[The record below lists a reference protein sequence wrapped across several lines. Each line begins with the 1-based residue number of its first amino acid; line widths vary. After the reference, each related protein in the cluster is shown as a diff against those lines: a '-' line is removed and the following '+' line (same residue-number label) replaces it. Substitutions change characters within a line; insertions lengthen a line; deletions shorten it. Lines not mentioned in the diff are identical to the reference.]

1 MVQPQTQ
8 RAPLIDRY
16 GRTHTYLRVS
26 LTDRCNLRCAYCM
39 PSLAM
44 VWKDRSELLTFEEI
58 ERTVRI
64 FAEMG
69 VTKVR
74 LTGGEPTVRRGL
86 PKLAENLSKIPGIQ
100 ELAITTNGL
109 LLVEL
114 AKPLADAGIQVIN
127 ISIDSL
133 RRERYREIARMD
145 QLERALAGLGAA
157 LSAGFRE
164 VKLNVVVMAGVN
176 DDELLDFVELARDW
190 PLNVRFIEFMP
201 FDDNGWNRASL
212 FPYARMRSRIEAKH
226 PLMPIAR
233 EASAVA
239 KDFAI
244 EGFRGT
250 VSFVTSMTES
260 FCSGCNRLRLTA
272 EGKVKPCLFL
282 PAEVDIRDAMRNDAE
297 DAEIESLIRL
307 ALDKKWEAHPPM
319 DELVR
324 LKNRRM
330 IDIGG

>member
-1 MVQPQTQ
+1 MVHPKTQ
-8 RAPLIDRY
+8 RAPLVDRF
-16 GRTHTYLRVS
+16 GRAHTYLRVS
-26 LTDRCNLRCAYCM
+26 LTDRCNLRCTYCM
-39 PSLAM
+39 PSVKM
-44 VWKDRSELLTFEEI
+44 VWRDRSELLTFEEI

-69 VTKVR
+69 VRKVR

-86 PKLAENLSKIPGIQ
+86 ADLVKTLSDIPGIE
-100 ELAITTNGL
+100 ELAMTTNGL
-109 LLVEL
+109 RLVEM
-114 AKPLADAGIQVIN
+114 ARPFRDAGLRTLN

-133 RRERYREIARMD
+133 RRERYHEIARMD

-157 LSAGFRE
+157 LSAGYRE

-176 DDELLDFVELARDW
+176 HDELLDFVALARDW

-201 FDDNGWNRASL
+201 FDENGWSRTEM
-212 FPYARMRSRIEAKH
+212 FPYARMRSAIEARH
-226 PLMPIAR
+226 ALLPLAT

-250 VSFVTSMTES
+250 VSFVTSMTDS
-260 FCSGCNRLRLTA
+260 FCAGCNRMRLTA

-282 PAEVDIRDAMRNDAE
+282 PAELDVRDPMRAGCTDSDVEAIIR
-297 DAEIESLIRL
+297 S